1 MILMN
6 YHIPNLHLS
15 AMTYIAFIQFLTR
28 NNPCCYSII
37 TLGIRVLIPMKKL
50 DERRIKILKA
60 IVQSYIDCNTPI
72 GSVLLT
78 KRYAMGL
85 SSATVRNIMGKLE
98 EAGYIS
104 QPHTSAGRVPTEKGY
119 RFYVDNLLE
128 EQSLTLSSDLCREL
142 SNKLRNHEKDNTALI
157 DEAAKT
163 LSSVSHYLAIA
174 TPPKDEDILL
184 KRIKFIKYEKRQVLT
199 ILISDDGIVEN
210 KIIELD
216 RVYSQ
221 AQLDEAAMYISSKY
235 IGLTLKEVRGRISHQ
250 LSKEQTLYNKLT
262 ENLLYVFKNIIP
274 LETEGMVL
282 NGLSGTSYLTDFAS
296 MKQIKGILRAIE
308 DKKFM
313 LKLLQQVSDS
323 KGTQVIVGMDKIIP
337 AMNELSMV
345 ISAFSNKSLVS
356 GAIGIIGPT
365 RMNYMKMIP
374 IVDHTAKALTKL
386 LSEF

>member
-1 MILMN
+1 
-6 YHIPNLHLS
+6 
-15 AMTYIAFIQFLTR
+15 
-28 NNPCCYSII
+28 
-37 TLGIRVLIPMKKL
+37 MKKL
-50 DERRIKILKA
+50 NERRIKILKA

-85 SSATVRNIMGKLE
+85 SSATVRNIMAKLE

-174 TPPKDEDILL
+174 TPPKVEDILL
-184 KRIKFIKYEKRQVLT
+184 KRIKFIKYENRQVLT
-199 ILISDDGIVEN
+199 ILISDEGIVEN

-235 IGLTLKEVRGRISHQ
+235 IGLTLKEVRERISHQ

-274 LETEGMVL
+274 LETEGMAL

-313 LKLLQQVSDS
+313 LRLLQQISDS

-345 ISAFSNKSLVS
+345 VSTFSNKSLVS